1 MTSEDKIRITACR
14 FCGQTAMVEADT
26 EEEALHEATMRCNCD
41 EALRY
46 QEIRTR
52 AEDAGLQMSQM
63 YKSENVPEEIISLMY
78 KLIDQMIESK
88 LQKAQLTLPNGQKLQ
103 VTLKGTGFVVEHS
116 QAEKKKVE
124 V

>member
-1 MTSEDKIRITACR
+1 MTSEDKTRITACR

-26 EEEALHEATMRCNCD
+26 EEEAVYEATMRCNCD
-41 EALRY
+41 EALCY
-46 QEIRTR
+46 QEIRIK
-52 AEDAGLQMSQM
+52 AENAGLQMSQM
-63 YKSENVPEEIISLMY
+63 YKAENIPEEIISLMY
-78 KLIDQMIESK
+78 KVIDQMVESR